1 MKFKLSTSGVAGNIR
16 QLVALLGIAESATNA
31 IALPG
36 NIRSVM
42 LASSTLLLAVEHFL
56 DGTSNTTQS
65 AAPAGAGSV
74 PPSSPPAGQA
84 QVGEHE
90 ALPGT
95 FPFPWWGFSISKEK
109 K

>member
-1 MKFKLSTSGVAGNIR
+1 MKVKLSTSGVAGNIR

-56 DGTSNTTQS
+56 DGSANTTQS
-65 AAPAGAGSV
+65 AAPVSAGSV
-74 PPSSPPAGQA
+74 APGSSPAGQA
-84 QVGEHE
+84 
-90 ALPGT
+90 
-95 FPFPWWGFSISKEK
+95 
-109 K
+109 

>member
-1 MKFKLSTSGVAGNIR
+1 MKFKLSTSGIAGNIR

-56 DGTSNTTQS
+56 DGFGNTTHS
-65 AAPAGAGSV
+65 AAPAEAAAPVVTIAPEVLAAAQQIVAAATAAGIV
-74 PPSSPPAGQA
+74 ATGSPTAAGQA
-84 QVGEHE
+84 
-90 ALPGT
+90 
-95 FPFPWWGFSISKEK
+95 
-109 K
+109 